1 MNLEEFAVRL
11 KTLDEHIAGALKWFE
26 DDTGVT
32 VGSLSA
38 ELDESGAAYIVTTGL
53 DFPEG
58 EAQ

>member
-11 KTLDEHIAGALKWFE
+11 KTLDEHIAGALQWFE

-38 ELDESGAAYIVTTGL
+38 ELGENGDYVVTTGL
-53 DFPEG
+53 AFPEE

>member
-1 MNLEEFAVRL
+1 MNLKEFSARL

-38 ELDESGAAYIVTTGL
+38 ELSENGDYVVTTGL
-53 DFPEG
+53 DFPEE